1 MSKNAS
7 NTEEKTNKSTIE
19 GDGSMQDSF
28 DSNDTYYEAGLK
40 SFVNSLFDGFQMR
53 NILQK
58 CFKEEFDE
66 SSEPLASKIVS
77 IEEKLQDKLP
87 SLILNEFKKEDFF
100 KHFTVLEEIDEN
112 YASGISEAELS
123 KCKKNSKISFLNE
136 IKEKLEN
143 EQRNLQ
149 SILFSKMKN
158 LENQRSQRNDELYT
172 ELQKGE
178 QLQKELESL
187 KAFLSQDD
195 FQDGTD
201 IG

>member
-1 MSKNAS
+1 M
-7 NTEEKTNKSTIE
+7 
-19 GDGSMQDSF
+19 
-28 DSNDTYYEAGLK
+28 
-40 SFVNSLFDGFQMR
+40 
-53 NILQK
+53 
-58 CFKEEFDE
+58 
-66 SSEPLASKIVS
+66 
-77 IEEKLQDKLP
+77 QDKLP

-195 FQDGTD
+195 FQDDTD